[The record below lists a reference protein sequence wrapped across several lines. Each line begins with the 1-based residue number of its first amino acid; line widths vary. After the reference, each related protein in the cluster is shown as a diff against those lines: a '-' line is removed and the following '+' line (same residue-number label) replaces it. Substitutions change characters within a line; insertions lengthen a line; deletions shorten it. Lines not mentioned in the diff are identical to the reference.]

1 MISSIFCFCDDFMDQ
16 KRSLAPFGFFIAF
29 AFCLLLPSSR
39 LQIGQESLAADR
51 LNWKAEWEKTLKAA
65 RLEAQV
71 TVFGW
76 SRDSHLQALTEF
88 QRFYPEI
95 KLILIS
101 GSGSDLGGSPLLGS
115 GSNRPHRVTRLI
127 SWPLSTPR

>member
-1 MISSIFCFCDDFMDQ
+1 MNQNRF
-16 KRSLAPFGFFIAF
+16 LAPFVFLIAF
-29 AFCLLLPSSR
+29 AL
-39 LQIGQESLAADR
+39 GQESLAADR
-51 LNWKAEWEKTLKAA
+51 SNWKTEWEKTLKAA
-65 RLEAQV
+65 RVEAQV

-88 QRFYPEI
+88 QKVYPEI
-95 KLILIS
+95 KLIVIS
-101 GSGSDLGGSPLLGS
+101 GSGSDLGGSPLLGR